1 MEDLT
6 QARKEAFLVHEKARE
21 KGEVW
26 EAAQAKRI
34 QKQIERDPLQQKIE
48 KVQKRLAE
56 EEARKKEL
64 AKRLQEEEELKLE
77 EWKDAGATDDLWSQ
91 PSRPGKAHAAQGG
104 LGSIQ
109 FRDEMRAFHQDN
121 MPEISFQGFMESL
134 KEKAAEKSGLVAGS
148 KESHRSFLRRA
159 FRESPRPKHMPFNA
173 WLKGLLSDEDEEM
186 EDEEEGLEEAEGLE
200 AEKPGGPEEEGMKKK
215 VFCILIAAGW
225 EAKTFASWQLLAEK
239 PGLLHLDSN
248 HLACQKKGKGV
259 KKNGL
264 TQENV
269 KTHQE
274 LLGSS
279 LKDSEQVSNAILAL
293 PEEEQQ
299 LLWKKF
305 EHSRKSAG
313 EQEDKVYKANTQG
326 VGSLAKKRK
335 LLVSWVLDKGEL
347 KDNYREAF
355 LNMEQSTTNRVELGF
370 KTWQQMKTKY
380 GKAEALSRL
389 KAGTIKWRHSP
400 TDGRFMEFWDSDE
413 KVITDK
419 KKSTMLQLHAKGK
432 AIKGEDWLKHDSMLM
447 DDFQLEG
454 LGAVNKKAL
463 ENMEPEL
470 QQFFGENKGKK
481 QKKTDKGEDSSSEE
495 SDASF
500 KSAKTKKTKAKN
512 EKWEVMSQVQKAEDK
527 DTLKKKL
534 VSFQA
539 ELTKDQAVLTEMVM
553 DLKKDKDS
561 KSEVKEA
568 KEVMAQLE
576 GCLKKLE
583 AAKKNLK
590 KEDCKAVLL
599 NAYKVMVAGKKAK
612 TNCRKKITKAKKA
625 QNPSEEGCAIT
636 SKSIKASQLLLGCV
650 PKSCKVAKT
659 TQPWWDM
666 LKDSFQ
672 YLAEG
677 RLPNGKKVRR
687 GVLMV
692 IAGDLEWFNQE
703 FKWPTA
709 SSNQCCVYCS
719 ADNLHEGGDY
729 PFTDMR
735 GNAKWKETI
744 KGPEEAPHPHPIYG
758 APGVS
763 WLTLKLDML
772 HMVDLGVAS
781 HTYGNVIWSIME
793 DELPGSSRGK
803 RLASMNTLISN
814 LYDELGVE
822 ASRRI
827 KRLHQSDLASGDTE
841 VSVKLCEMHAA
852 DNAGKHRLAACKHLA
867 EMYRLSRLE
876 DYKWKPADQIK
887 FQKAVEVFLAHYGW
901 LAKHAM
907 EQGQCRWSIVLKHH
921 LCAHYPSQ
929 CKHLAPRLCWC
940 YAPESFM
947 GVMIKIASAS
957 VHGTKAW
964 KLPQKVVSRFAFA
977 WHMMQLGLLEVE
989 EDS

>member
-1 MEDLT
+1 MT
-6 QARKEAFLVHEKARE
+6 
-21 KGEVW
+21 
-26 EAAQAKRI
+26 
-34 QKQIERDPLQQKIE
+34 
-48 KVQKRLAE
+48 
-56 EEARKKEL
+56 
-64 AKRLQEEEELKLE
+64 
-77 EWKDAGATDDLWSQ
+77 
-91 PSRPGKAHAAQGG
+91 
-104 LGSIQ
+104 
-109 FRDEMRAFHQDN
+109 
-121 MPEISFQGFMESL
+121 
-134 KEKAAEKSGLVAGS
+134 
-148 KESHRSFLRRA
+148 
-159 FRESPRPKHMPFNA
+159 
-173 WLKGLLSDEDEEM
+173 
-186 EDEEEGLEEAEGLE
+186 
-200 AEKPGGPEEEGMKKK
+200 
-215 VFCILIAAGW
+215 
-225 EAKTFASWQLLAEK
+225 
-239 PGLLHLDSN
+239 
-248 HLACQKKGKGV
+248 
-259 KKNGL
+259 
-264 TQENV
+264 
-269 KTHQE
+269 
-274 LLGSS
+274 
-279 LKDSEQVSNAILAL
+279 
-293 PEEEQQ
+293 
-299 LLWKKF
+299 
-305 EHSRKSAG
+305 
-313 EQEDKVYKANTQG
+313 
-326 VGSLAKKRK
+326 KKRK
-335 LLVSWVLDKGEL
+335 YDGEPFDENSPLGLLLLQKF
-347 KDNYREAF
+347 A
-355 LNMEQSTTNRVELGF
+355 LGGLSAIEV
-370 KTWQQMKTKY
+370 QQ
-380 GKAEALSRL
+380 L
-389 KAGTIKWRHSP
+389 AGAATAS
-400 TDGRFMEFWDSDE
+400 G
-413 KVITDK
+413 
-419 KKSTMLQLHAKGK
+419 AKGWDLGK
-432 AIKGEDWLKHDSMLM
+432 LSQLGDDDLPIPWLLH
-447 DDFQLEG
+447 G
-454 LGAVNKKAL
+454 
-463 ENMEPEL
+463 
-470 QQFFGENKGKK
+470 
-481 QKKTDKGEDSSSEE
+481 
-495 SDASF
+495 DA
-500 KSAKTKKTKAKN
+500 A
-512 EKWEVMSQVQKAEDK
+512 
-527 DTLKKKL
+527 
-534 VSFQA
+534 
-539 ELTKDQAVLTEMVM
+539 
-553 DLKKDKDS
+553 
-561 KSEVKEA
+561 
-568 KEVMAQLE
+568 
-576 GCLKKLE
+576 
-583 AAKKNLK
+583 
-590 KEDCKAVLL
+590 
-599 NAYKVMVAGKKAK
+599 
-612 TNCRKKITKAKKA
+612 
-625 QNPSEEGCAIT
+625 PCAIT

-887 FQKAVEVFLAHYGW
+887 FQKAVEAFLAHYGW

>member
-1 MEDLT
+1 MNLSI
-6 QARKEAFLVHEKARE
+6 FWSEKLWWSIWL
-21 KGEVW
+21 K
-26 EAAQAKRI
+26 
-34 QKQIERDPLQQKIE
+34 KIE
-48 KVQKRLAE
+48 IR
-56 EEARKKEL
+56 
-64 AKRLQEEEELKLE
+64 
-77 EWKDAGATDDLWSQ
+77 G
-91 PSRPGKAHAAQGG
+91 
-104 LGSIQ
+104 
-109 FRDEMRAFHQDN
+109 
-121 MPEISFQGFMESL
+121 
-134 KEKAAEKSGLVAGS
+134 VA
-148 KESHRSFLRRA
+148 
-159 FRESPRPKHMPFNA
+159 PR
-173 WLKGLLSDEDEEM
+173 
-186 EDEEEGLEEAEGLE
+186 
-200 AEKPGGPEEEGMKKK
+200 MKKPATK
-215 VFCILIAAGW
+215 ATTLPV
-225 EAKTFASWQLLAEK
+225 K
-239 PGLLHLDSN
+239 
-248 HLACQKKGKGV
+248 KKGKGV

-625 QNPSEEGCAIT
+625 QNPSEEG
-636 SKSIKASQLLLGCV
+636 
-650 PKSCKVAKT
+650 
-659 TQPWWDM
+659 
-666 LKDSFQ
+666 
-672 YLAEG
+672 
-677 RLPNGKKVRR
+677 
-687 GVLMV
+687 
-692 IAGDLEWFNQE
+692 
-703 FKWPTA
+703 
-709 SSNQCCVYCS
+709 
-719 ADNLHEGGDY
+719 
-729 PFTDMR
+729 
-735 GNAKWKETI
+735 
-744 KGPEEAPHPHPIYG
+744 
-758 APGVS
+758 
-763 WLTLKLDML
+763 
-772 HMVDLGVAS
+772 
-781 HTYGNVIWSIME
+781 
-793 DELPGSSRGK
+793 
-803 RLASMNTLISN
+803 
-814 LYDELGVE
+814 
-822 ASRRI
+822 
-827 KRLHQSDLASGDTE
+827 
-841 VSVKLCEMHAA
+841 
-852 DNAGKHRLAACKHLA
+852 
-867 EMYRLSRLE
+867 
-876 DYKWKPADQIK
+876 
-887 FQKAVEVFLAHYGW
+887 
-901 LAKHAM
+901 
-907 EQGQCRWSIVLKHH
+907 
-921 LCAHYPSQ
+921 
-929 CKHLAPRLCWC
+929 
-940 YAPESFM
+940 
-947 GVMIKIASAS
+947 
-957 VHGTKAW
+957 
-964 KLPQKVVSRFAFA
+964 
-977 WHMMQLGLLEVE
+977 
-989 EDS
+989 